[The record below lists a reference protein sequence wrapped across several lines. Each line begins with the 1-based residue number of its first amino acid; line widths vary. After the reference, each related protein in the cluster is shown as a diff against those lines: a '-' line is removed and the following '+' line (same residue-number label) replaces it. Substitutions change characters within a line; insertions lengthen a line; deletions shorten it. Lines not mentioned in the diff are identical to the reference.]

1 MIAALSAIQNL
12 FAVFAANGIIG
23 SAELRVKYDKPPIDT
38 AKDIM
43 EHVKLINDVADSPAI
58 KQLTAYAGNPLN
70 ALYVYLRDIQ
80 DIAQKAE
87 REEANAKKDI
97 ARTGAFSSADALS
110 ESASASMDALCTQL
124 ENMEVYEN
132 AVN

>member
-1 MIAALSAIQNL
+1 MA
-12 FAVFAANGIIG
+12 
-23 SAELRVKYDKPPIDT
+23 
-38 AKDIM
+38 
-43 EHVKLINDVADSPAI
+43 HVKLINDAANTSAV

-97 ARTGAFSSADALS
+97 AKTGGFAGADALS
-110 ESASASMDALCTQL
+110 EAALASMDALCTQL

>member
-1 MIAALSAIQNL
+1 LQYL
-12 FAVFAANGIIG
+12 RQTEYIG
-23 SAELRVKYDKPPIDT
+23 SAELRVEVYKPPIDT
-38 AKDIM
+38 AKDIIGT
-43 EHVKLINDVADSPAI
+43 VKLINDALMPHAV
-58 KQLTAYAGNPLN
+58 KQLTAYSGNPHN

-97 ARTGAFSSADALS
+97 AKTGGFAGADALS
-110 ESASASMDALCTQL
+110 EAALASMDALCTQL